1 MTTDK
6 RDIVLK
12 VEGLRTFISTE
23 RGLVRGVDGADLI
36 LHRGETLGLVG
47 ESGCGKTMAAR
58 SIMGLVKESPGVIE
72 GRILF
77 RVNGAAPI
85 DLTEPLRA
93 VSQDQ
98 MSVGGE
104 VFVKKDMRRWNRAI
118 QAIYQPLWGRHLSII
133 YQDPQTALNPYWAVG
148 AQLGEAI
155 TIGHPDVAFT
165 ETQLKK
171 RCIEWLDRVQINFP
185 ERVLETYPHELSG
198 GMCQRIM
205 IAIALASRPDLVIA
219 DEPTTGLDV
228 TIQAR
233 IVDLFRDLREEL
245 DLTVLLVSHDM
256 GLIRQLSD
264 RVAVMYCGRIVEC
277 GSREEVLGDLSNRH
291 PYTEALLSSMPT
303 GSTMKRGARLP
314 MIEDSVPDSMH
325 PPSGCAF
332 HPRCHVWKANANTA
346 GPCDTERPATR
357 YVSEDHWVR
366 CWQCEDGTQ

>member
-1 MTTDK
+1 MKTDTT
-6 RDIVLK
+6 DIVLQ
-12 VEGLRTFISTE
+12 VEGLRTFIATE

-47 ESGCGKTMAAR
+47 ESGCGKTMTAR
-58 SIMGLVKESPGVIE
+58 SIMGLVRESPGVVA

-77 RVNGAAPI
+77 RANGAAPI

-93 VSQDQ
+93 VSHAQ
-98 MSVGGE
+98 MSAGGE
-104 VFVKKDMRRWNRAI
+104 EFVKKDMRRWNRAI

-148 AQLGEAI
+148 AQLSEAI
-155 TIGHPDVAFT
+155 NIGHPDAGFN
-165 ETQLKK
+165 ESQLKK
-171 RCIEWLDRVQINFP
+171 RSLEWLDRVQISFP

-198 GMCQRIM
+198 GMCQRVM

-245 DLTVLLVSHDM
+245 NLTVLLVSHDM
-256 GLIRQLSD
+256 GLIGRLSD

-277 GSREEVLGDLSNRH
+277 GSRDEVLGNHSNRH
-291 PYTEALLSSMPT
+291 PYTEALLSSIPS
-303 GSTMKRGARLP
+303 GSTTKRGGRLP
-314 MIEDSVPDSMH
+314 MIVDSVPDSLH
-325 PPSGCAF
+325 PPAGCAF
-332 HPRCHVWKANANTA
+332 HPRCHLWKANAA
-346 GPCDTERPATR
+346 FPCDAERPATSH
-357 YVSEDHWVR
+357 VSEDHWVR
-366 CWQCEDGTQ
+366 CWQREGGS